1 MNNLSIE
8 PIDPLVKDDNN
19 PFFYADEKMLNILKN
34 DDIQEYFDY
43 IKNKKEKQYVI
54 SDEITYKIKEEK
66 LIKLREELENER
78 EENRNRNKKLMLS
91 SIANSISILEDT
103 IKKFKFN

>member
-43 IKNKKEKQYVI
+43 IKNKNKIKKEKLQF
-54 SDEITYKIKEEK
+54 KIKEEK

-91 SIANSISILEDT
+91 SIADSISILEDT